1 MNLYLMAF
9 ILTGIGQILAWT
21 YDVMQRDRK
30 SKCSPEE
37 FSFRFWLHDN
47 KIQIPTSII
56 MAVLITLAVVMTG
69 ADVYIASYFSESST
83 MFIKGFMHLCIGIS
97 PAAFFTWIK
106 RTSRNTFL
114 QPDTISFNNGKKVF
128 KRKKNQKV

>member
-1 MNLYLMAF
+1 MKLYLMAF

-30 SKCSPEE
+30 SKCSPED
-37 FSFRFWLHDN
+37 FSFHFWLQDN
-47 KIQIPTSII
+47 KIQIPTSVI
-56 MAVLITLAVVMTG
+56 MAILITLAVVMTG
-69 ADVYIASYFSESST
+69 ADVYISSYFDESSF
-83 MFIKGFMHLCIGIS
+83 MFIKGFLHLCIGIS

-114 QPDTISFNNGKKVF
+114 RPDNISDEKNKRIY
-128 KRKKNQKV
+128 KRKRQGDK